1 MIYTLA
7 NDESTAITPLGTH
20 SGMDITIQNINTS
33 GYIYIDKVDSVS
45 PESYGFRLPA
55 GAAFSVEL
63 NGKDDLFLCASENGL
78 QAAVLIVGLE

>member
-7 NDESTAITPLGTH
+7 NDESTAITPRGIH

-33 GYIYIDKVDSVS
+33 GYIYIDTVDTVS
-45 PESYGFRLPA
+45 SESYGFRLPA

-63 NGKDDLFLCASENGL
+63 NGKDDLYIIASANGL